1 MKPLLTKTLLGST
14 ILLSSILLSSCESES
29 LNTDSILES
38 NNTSDISIVAESESL
53 WQNSTITYTYD
64 PNFTNRTDFEAAVH
78 HWELCNTL
86 KFVEATNPVDTDLIV
101 LRSSSGFCTATVGYR
116 GNLAHSNSI
125 SISNSCEVDEIIH
138 ELGHVSGMYHE
149 HNRNDRDEH
158 VIVNFENIQEA
169 AHFQFTK
176 NEDKGN
182 NSLEFG
188 PFDFDSIMLYPSD
201 LFALDPSA
209 PSMVRT
215 NGSTFER
222 STVLSEYDILGIESV
237 YRDGSPKTIAIS
249 ALINGGRY
257 FSSEN
262 GRQDITTTRTAIG
275 RWERFTV
282 HPIGGGLIALQ
293 GNNRRFLSVDD
304 TGALRFSANR
314 IGDSETFKF
323 TYNTTLNGKLYY
335 NISHEDFSDLYVNDF
350 TNEIR
355 IDNSGGGGQDSLFS
369 VEIFN

>member
-1 MKPLLTKTLLGST
+1 MKSPLKKALIGTSMLLY
-14 ILLSSILLSSCESES
+14 SIFLSSCESET
-29 LNTDSILES
+29 LDVNTLSES
-38 NNTSDISIVAESESL
+38 AETNDISIVSDSEGL
-53 WQNSTITYTYD
+53 WPNNTITYTYD

-78 HWELCNTL
+78 HWELFTTL
-86 KFVEATNPVDTDLIV
+86 KFVETTNPVDTDLIV
-101 LRSSSGFCTATVGYR
+101 LRSSSGFCSSTVGFR
-116 GNLAHSNSI
+116 GNLAHSNSV

-138 ELGHVSGMYHE
+138 ELGHVAGMYHE

-158 VIVNFENIQEA
+158 VIVNFDNIQEA

-201 LFALDPSA
+201 LFALNPSA

-215 NGSTFER
+215 NGSSFER
-222 STVLSEYDILGIESV
+222 STVLSEYDIIGIESV

-249 ALINGGRY
+249 ALINGGKY

-262 GRQDITTTRTAIG
+262 GRKEITTTRTAIG
-275 RWERFTV
+275 SWERFTV

-293 GNNRRFLSVDD
+293 GNNRKFLSVDD
-304 TGALRFSANR
+304 SGALKFIARR
-314 IGDSETFKF
+314 IGDRETFKF
-323 TYNTTLNGKLYY
+323 IYNTTLNGKLYY

-369 VEIFN
+369 VEILN

>member
-1 MKPLLTKTLLGST
+1 MKSIIKSTFWGSTLLLSGMLLGSCENEDVDDT
-14 ILLSSILLSSCESES
+14 VSTESSE
-29 LNTDSILES
+29 
-38 NNTSDISIVAESESL
+38 NNNISIIGDVDNL
-53 WQNSTITYTYD
+53 WPNSTITYTYD

-78 HWELCNTL
+78 HWELFTTL
-86 KFVEATNPVDTDLIV
+86 KFVETTNPVDTDLIV
-101 LRSSSGFCTATVGYR
+101 LRSSSGLCSATVGYR
-116 GNLAHSNSI
+116 GNLAHSNSV
-125 SISNSCEVDEIIH
+125 SISSSCEVDEIIH

-149 HNRNDRDEH
+149 HNRNDRDEY
-158 VIVNFENIQEA
+158 VTVNFDNIQEA

-201 LFALDPSA
+201 LFAIDPSA
-209 PSMVRT
+209 PSMVKT

-222 STVLSEYDILGIESV
+222 STALSKYDIQGIESV

-249 ALINGGRY
+249 SLINGGKY

-262 GRQDITTTRTAIG
+262 GRQDITTTRTAVG

-304 TGALRFSANR
+304 SGSLRFSARR
-314 IGDSETFKF
+314 IGDRETFKF

-335 NISHEDFSDLYVNDF
+335 NICLLY
-350 TNEIR
+350 TSPSPR
-355 IDNSGGGGQDSLFS
+355 DS
-369 VEIFN
+369 